1 MSHLVD
7 DLILV
12 YFFFTLFLD
21 KFSVAFDSLSFS
33 TWYFLLLEF
42 LWLFSCWVYYCIKL
56 IDILIINNCS
66 LWFWYLLL
74 LTQIYIMGTVW
85 HMCELSINT
94 GFYSLLQK
102 HCLQRWHTCLVFWLF
117 SYWRCTETA
126 PTLWWE
132 LWQFLW
138 VSIYRFILVT
148 KTERILLIVIHYW
161 LINFLFLVFRRS
173 LLLIES
179 ILKCYR
185 LLLRLVYA
193 LRLRRWLLAMDIQ
206 LILMI
211 FNLPRLV
218 EILLNIDYLSRFIID
233 INQTILLFKKLR
245 LQLSSSW
252 FKS

>member
-1 MSHLVD
+1 
-7 DLILV
+7 
-12 YFFFTLFLD
+12 
-21 KFSVAFDSLSFS
+21 
-33 TWYFLLLEF
+33 
-42 LWLFSCWVYYCIKL
+42 
-56 IDILIINNCS
+56 
-66 LWFWYLLL
+66 
-74 LTQIYIMGTVW
+74 
-85 HMCELSINT
+85 MCELSINT

-102 HCLQRWHTCLVFWLF
+102 NCLQRWHTCLVFWLF
-117 SYWRCTETA
+117 SYWRCTKTTR
-126 PTLWWE
+126 TLWWE

-218 EILLNIDYLSRFIID
+218 EILLNIDYLSWFIID

-245 LQLSSSW
+245 LQLSSSR